1 MPRCTQE
8 PQKEDCIFTYRAV
21 TFYGRTFQTV
31 RLTLSYPFRH
41 SLNFRSSQPL
51 RESLWSYNPGLSL
64 RIVRFGLFRFRSPLL
79 SESRLIS
86 LPPGTEMVHF
96 PGFASY
102 AYGFSARCLVFTPG
116 GFPHSEIPGSQVACT
131 FPGRIAASRVLH
143 RLIAPRHP
151 HACP

>member
-1 MPRCTQE
+1 VSRGTQE
-8 PQKEDCIFTYRAV
+8 PHKEDCIFAYRAI

-31 RLTLSYPFRH
+31 RLMLSFFFQPLSKSCFR
-41 SLNFRSSQPL
+41 RPL
-51 RESLWSYNPGLSL
+51 REELWSYNPELSF
-64 RIVRFGLFRFRSPLL
+64 RITRFGLFRIRSPLL

-102 AYGFSARCLVFTPG
+102 TYEFSARYLVFTPG
-116 GFPHSEIPGSQVACT
+116 GLPHSEISGSQAACAS
-131 FPGRIAASRVLH
+131 PKHIAASYVLH